1 MLNPESYLDEV
12 EFAFI
17 DHEPR
22 CACVLLLDTSNS
34 MEGERIAKLNEG
46 YKLFISTL
54 KKDPL
59 ATLRV
64 EISVITFGGK
74 VRTAQEFTSVERIKV
89 QPFASDGGTPMGE
102 AITTA
107 IAKVNERKKIYWD
120 RGNRY
125 YRPWIFMI
133 TDGEPTDAWQSA
145 ATLVH
150 QQEEDKRLTFFAVG
164 VEGANV
170 DILKQISVRQPR
182 RLKGL
187 KFAEMF
193 EWLSSSLSAVSES
206 DPGAEPQ
213 PNEAGPWEP
222 VPA

>member
-12 EFAFI
+12 EFT
-17 DHEPR
+17 DGNHEPR

-46 YKLFISTL
+46 YKLFINTL

-74 VRTAQEFTSVERIKV
+74 VRTAQEFTSVERIKI
-89 QPFASDGGTPMGE
+89 QPFVADGGTPMGE

-107 IAKVNERKKIYWD
+107 IAKVNERKKIYRD
-120 RGNRY
+120 SGGRY

-150 QQEEDKRLTFFAVG
+150 QQEKRLTFFAVG

-170 DILKQISVRQPR
+170 DILKQISVRPPR

-213 PNEAGPWEP
+213 PTEAGPWEP

>member
-1 MLNPESYLDEV
+1 MLNPENYLDKV
-12 EFAFI
+12 EFTTG
-17 DHEPR
+17 HEPR

-34 MEGERIAKLNEG
+34 MKGDRIAKLNDG
-46 YKLFISTL
+46 YKLFINTL

-74 VRTAQEFTSVERIKV
+74 VKTMQEFTNVDRIRV
-89 QPFASDGGTPMGE
+89 TPFESDGSTPMGE

-107 IAKVNERKKIYWD
+107 IAKVNDRKKIYKTH
-120 RGNRY
+120 GKRY
-125 YRPWIFMI
+125 YRPWILMI

-150 QQEEDKRLTFFAVG
+150 QQEKEKKLTFFAVG
-164 VEGANV
+164 VDGAKT
-170 DILKQISVRQPR
+170 DILKQISVRPPR
-182 RLKGL
+182 HLKGL

-193 EWLSSSLSAVSES
+193 EWLSSSLSAVSDS
-206 DPGAEPQ
+206 NPGDEPQ
-213 PNEAGPWEP
+213 IASTDDWAT
-222 VPA
+222 VPT